1 MLESDSMDPQK
12 QREVMDQLLAGN
24 FRAIAKVLTLVE
36 NRSQEAIPYVREL
49 FKHAGRGFT
58 IGITGAPGA
67 GKSTLVDKLAESY
80 RAEDKKVGIIAV
92 DPTSPFTGG
101 AILGD
106 RIRMQSRSLDSGTF
120 IRSMA
125 TRGHI
130 GGLTSTTADVLTVM
144 NAAGFDVVLLETVG
158 VGQGEVEVA
167 QMADVTVVML
177 VPGMG
182 DDIQAMKAGIMEI
195 ADIFVIN
202 KADHIG
208 ADHTEAALRG
218 LLSMSS
224 RPDGW
229 TPAIIRTIATEG
241 KGIGPCVHAIQEYRS
256 FLSRS
261 GQRRDENIR
270 IQTERLLE
278 RACEQARL
286 GLLNDDASAKRIHEL
301 AALIVDRKLD
311 PFTAA
316 DEVIQ
321 MQATR
326 PKTK

>member
-1 MLESDSMDPQK
+1 MLDTGVIDPQK
-12 QREVMDQLLAGN
+12 RREFVSQVLACD
-24 FRAIAKVLTLVE
+24 FRAVARLLTMVE
-36 NRSQEAIPYVREL
+36 NRSRDAIPYLQEL
-49 FKHAGRGFT
+49 FGHTGRCFT
-58 IGITGAPGA
+58 VGITGSPGA
-67 GKSTLVDKLAESY
+67 GKSTLVDKLAELY
-80 RAEDKKVGIIAV
+80 RRTNDLVGIIAV

-106 RIRMQSRSLDSGTF
+106 RIRMHSRSLDPGTF

-130 GGLTSTTADVLTVM
+130 GGLTSATADALTVM
-144 NAAGFDVVLLETVG
+144 DAAGFDIVLLETVG

-167 QMADVTVVML
+167 KMADATVVLL

-202 KADHIG
+202 KCDHPG
-208 ADHTEAALRG
+208 ADRTETELKG

-229 TPAIIRTIATEG
+229 TPAIVRAIASGGNGVAE
-241 KGIGPCVHAIQEYRS
+241 CSQAIEEYRS

-261 GQRRDENIR
+261 EAKRDQRIEV
-270 IQTERLLE
+270 QKERLLE
-278 RACEQARL
+278 LACAQARED
-286 GLLNDDASAKRIHEL
+286 LLNHSATAARIQEL
-301 AALIVDRKLD
+301 AALIADHKLD
-311 PFTAA
+311 PFSAA
-316 DEVIQ
+316 EEVIQ
-321 MQATR
+321 LHTERRHA
-326 PKTK
+326 